1 MRKPLIW
8 ELVKDSERFQFISK
22 EKVENIV
29 INMTSLDEVQ
39 DDIWLDYK
47 LLF

>member
-8 ELVKDSERFQFISK
+8 ELIKDSERFQFISK
-22 EKVENIV
+22 EKVEHIV

>member
-8 ELVKDSERFQFISK
+8 ELIKDSERFQFISK